1 MARKKEEGKEGL
13 SITIWAGG
21 ALRDVEETERRE
33 ALFSRHFY
41 QVGHHPEPPDHHQH
55 QEDQGS
61 STHAT
66 FTRLEVPRP
75 SCSPDWTSLV
85 ALSLSGAPFGV
96 LPETKGLGDR
106 WESPSKCPFNWVR
119 AGRHWPARRS
129 PGGRRSRGPVVMGGE
144 ELARG
149 WHSGG
154 VPLLKTRG
162 VAGIVCFVR
171 K

>member
-1 MARKKEEGKEGL
+1 MEGF

-21 ALRDVEETERRE
+21 ALRDVEETGRGAAAAAALAVPLLPGRRSPAHL
-33 ALFSRHFY
+33 ALEI
-41 QVGHHPEPPDHHQH
+41 GHLWWRWL
-55 QEDQGS
+55 S
-61 STHAT
+61 V
-66 FTRLEVPRP
+66 VP
-75 SCSPDWTSLV
+75 
-85 ALSLSGAPFGV
+85 PFGV

-129 PGGRRSRGPVVMGGE
+129 PGGRRSRGPVVMGGD